1 MIVANTD
8 YTSSLLKIEQI
19 RILILELEENIY
31 DQIPQG
37 ITDEFD
43 DSKSSFLNSLEE
55 MEITLIEFKNN
66 ENK

>member
-19 RILILELEENIY
+19 RILILELEESVYN
-31 DQIPQG
+31 QIPQG

-43 DSKSSFLNSLEE
+43 NSKSSFLNSLEE
-55 MEITLIEFKNN
+55 MEITLIEFGNN
-66 ENK
+66 ENE